1 MLQMFQTVGW
11 RWFCVKETSRSLCP
25 VSLFFVLL
33 QLFQELIIYK
43 KRMSFNIAK
52 TNAKR
57 VVIVGGGFGGLKLAN
72 ALRKS
77 GMQVVL
83 VDKNNFHQ
91 FPPMIYQVAS
101 SGIEP
106 SSISFPFRKLFRK
119 RKNFYFRMAEA
130 RCIFPDRKILQTSI
144 GKVEYDYLVFAA
156 GTTTN
161 FFGNKHLE
169 EEAMPMK
176 TLPEAMG
183 LRNALLSNLERS
195 ITCATEQERN
205 ELQNIVIVGGGATG
219 VEIAGVLSEMK
230 RYVLPTDYPD
240 MDSSQLNIFLI
251 EAAGRLLGGMSPE
264 SSAAAE
270 QFLRNMGVNVC
281 LHKKV
286 TDYRD
291 HKVIFEDGMEI
302 PTRTFIWVSGVK
314 AVSIGNIPPECL
326 GRGGRLKVDAYN
338 RVEGLKDVFAIGDQ
352 CIMTADKD
360 YPNGHPQ
367 LAQVAIQQGK
377 LLAEN
382 LKRMEKKKSL
392 KPFHYKNLGSMA
404 TVGRN
409 RAVAEFKKVK
419 TQGWIAWVLWLVVHL
434 RSILGVRNRVNVLLN
449 WMYNYFT
456 YDQSLRIIVYAR
468 KAKEVREREE
478 REARVHWGEDLQN
491 DTQEKKKPK
500 E

>member
-1 MLQMFQTVGW
+1 
-11 RWFCVKETSRSLCP
+11 
-25 VSLFFVLL
+25 
-33 QLFQELIIYK
+33 
-43 KRMSFNIAK
+43 MSFNIAK

-72 ALRKS
+72 ALRKT

-91 FPPMIYQVAS
+91 FPPLIYQVAS

-106 SSISFPFRKLFRK
+106 SSISFPFRKIFRK

-130 RCIFPDRKILQTSI
+130 RSIFPDKKILQTSI
-144 GKVEYDYLVFAA
+144 GKIEYDYLVLAA

-183 LRNALLSNLERS
+183 LRNALLGNLERS

-230 RYVLPTDYPD
+230 KYVLPADYPD

-314 AVSIGNIPPECL
+314 AVSIGNIPAECM

-360 YPNGHPQ
+360 YPYGHPQ

-382 LKRMEKKKSL
+382 LKRIEKKKSL
-392 KPFHYKNLGSMA
+392 KAFHYKNLGSMA

-419 TQGWIAWVLWLVVHL
+419 TQGWIAWILWLVVHL
-434 RSILGVRNRVNVLLN
+434 RSILGVRNRISVMLN

-456 YDQSLRIIVYAR
+456 YDQSLRIIIYAR
-468 KAKEVREREE
+468 KAKEVKEREE
-478 REARVHWGEDLQN
+478 REARVHWGEDLQAEEEKAKEGK
-491 DTQEKKKPK
+491 DTK
-500 E
+500 

>member
-1 MLQMFQTVGW
+1 MFQAVGW

-33 QLFQELIIYK
+33 RLFQELIIYK

-230 RYVLPTDYPD
+230 RYVLPADYPD

-478 REARVHWGEDLQN
+478 REARVHWGEDLQE
-491 DTQEKKKPK
+491 QENKDK